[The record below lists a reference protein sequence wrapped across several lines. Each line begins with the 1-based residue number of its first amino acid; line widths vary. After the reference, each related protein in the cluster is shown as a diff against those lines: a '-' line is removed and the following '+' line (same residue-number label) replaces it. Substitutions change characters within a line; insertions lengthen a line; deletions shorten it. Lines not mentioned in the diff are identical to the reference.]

1 MIVTFDGDM
10 LPQGKYPPTADE
22 RVAFEQLKS
31 EAKASVQR
39 LLDKAQ
45 SKLKLPDILAI
56 TITNR
61 FHTSTD
67 PNEHCNFHFTMA
79 DGPCAAG
86 CTGHSYKE
94 GSNHQGM
101 IFKDSD
107 KKTIWCPAAN
117 TVSTQCY
124 VK

>member
-1 MIVTFDGDM
+1 MTVTFTGDM
-10 LPQGKYPPTADE
+10 LPQGRRPPTAEE

-45 SKLKLPDILAI
+45 SKLKLPDNLAV
-56 TITNR
+56 TISDR

-67 PNEHCNFHFTMA
+67 PNEHCTFHFTTA
-79 DGPCAAG
+79 DGICATG
-86 CTGHSYKE
+86 CTGHGYKE
-94 GSNHQGM
+94 GSNQQGK

-107 KKTIWCPAAN
+107 NKTVWCPAAN
-117 TVSTQCY
+117 TVSTQR
-124 VK
+124 